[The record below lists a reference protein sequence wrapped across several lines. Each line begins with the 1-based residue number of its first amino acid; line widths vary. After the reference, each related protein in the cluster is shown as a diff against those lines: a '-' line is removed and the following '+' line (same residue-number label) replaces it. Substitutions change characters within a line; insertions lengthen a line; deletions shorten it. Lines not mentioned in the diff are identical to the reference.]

1 MLDRLTTIADARSAA
16 LERRFEV
23 AAELAKGALEAS
35 PNCLPAL
42 RVLAWAQLE
51 LGDDHAPT
59 TFQACLA
66 IDPEDALAHVGQAIW
81 HQQRQDAPAASA
93 AWTTAWQLDPQNQ
106 DIRRALVKLT
116 GELPDSMLVEATA
129 LLRAERFEE
138 ADELLQRAHAEQPAT
153 AALARLDAAW
163 GMRDYRRVG
172 ELAAAVLANQPHCVK
187 PVLYL
192 AALEE
197 RAGRTLRS
205 RELLARAEHADPGL
219 VLFGDLV
226 HRIGLQPAFD
236 LHRANRGAI
245 LAVR

>member
-16 LERRFEV
+16 LERRFDI
-23 AAELAKGALEAS
+23 AAELAARALEAS

-42 RVLAWAQLE
+42 RILAWAQLE
-51 LGDDHAPT
+51 LGHDRAPA
-59 TFQACLA
+59 TFQACLS

-81 HQQRQDAPAASA
+81 HQQRQDAAAAST
-93 AWTTAWQLDPQNQ
+93 AWTKAWQLDPHNQ

-116 GELPDSMLVEATA
+116 GELPDSGLVEASA
-129 LLRAERFEE
+129 LLRAERFDE
-138 ADELLQRAHAEQPAT
+138 ADELLQRAHPEQPDAVVM
-153 AALARLDAAW
+153 ARLDAAW
-163 GMRDYRRVG
+163 GLRDYRQVCD
-172 ELAAAVLANQPHCVK
+172 LAAAAHASQPQNVK
-187 PVLYL
+187 AVLYM

-219 VLFGDLV
+219 VLFSELV

-236 LHRANRGAI
+236 LYRANRGA
-245 LAVR
+245 LFAVR